1 MNHPINLVNIPK
13 NVAVL
18 QKFRGRSTMIIRRAS
33 EADFTFTANE
43 YDGEFRVLKFS
54 GNEGISIPFRYAIKL
69 AALDSEIDFTTIVGK
84 SACLGISHEN
94 GERYVNG
101 IITRFTQLG
110 KSGTGRRFTIY
121 HAECVPLIWLL
132 KYRHGCRIFQNM
144 TFEDIIRQVFQDAG
158 VGSDYYRFSLTG
170 THNSHEYCVQYRES
184 EFDFISRLMEEEG
197 MFYYFEHTEDLHV
210 MVIADDSSAHSEIE
224 SSTIVYNEASSM
236 VNEQEYVYEFKFLQQ
251 VKPSSTSLR
260 DFNYERPSLG
270 MDTMSLSGDEDM
282 LPEEEN
288 LEIYDYPGDY
298 EDPDFGVQVASIRLD
313 SLKMNRQMGV
323 GRSVCRRFLP
333 GYRFTLDRHDRS
345 SFNQEYLI
353 THLNSLGTQPLGE
366 NSDEEGL
373 QYNNDFECIAY
384 SVPFRPPRKTPRP
397 IIDGIQTAYVVGP
410 GGDDIYFD
418 EMGRV
423 KVQFHWD
430 RVGQK
435 DENSSCWVRVSD
447 GYAGQNHG
455 MQFPPLVGDEVIV
468 SFLEGDPDRPLI
480 TGRVY
485 NGENLPPLDPQE
497 SIQNE
502 IYTPYGHILR
512 FDDKKQAIL
521 MRTKKGSQIR
531 MRDEPSDSSDE
542 EKGFGDYISVMVIDG
557 HQIIMAYGEEHKHI
571 KINTAGNHVIELN
584 DKGGNISITSAG
596 GHIVLLDDAG
606 KAIGISSTNGH
617 YVAIDDNANEVIIS
631 DANEEQEIVVTSG
644 GNITITNAT
653 NNIEL
658 NATSGA
664 IKLDASNIDIFSS
677 GDISLT
683 ANGKL
688 IMEAGNIEEKGIN
701 GLKMEGGPTASLK
714 AGKIDINGAAKVSI
728 QGIMVEAKGTPIK
741 LN

>member
-1 MNHPINLVNIPK
+1 
-13 NVAVL
+13 
-18 QKFRGRSTMIIRRAS
+18 MIIRRAS
-33 EADFTFTANE
+33 EADFTFTADE
-43 YDGEFRVLKFS
+43 YEGELRVLKFS

-84 SACLGISHEN
+84 SACLGIFHET

-101 IITRFTQLG
+101 IVSRFTQLG
-110 KSGTGRRFTIY
+110 KSGIGRRYTFY
-121 HAECVPLIWLL
+121 HAEFVPLIWLL
-132 KYRHGCRIFQNM
+132 KYRRGCRIFQNM

-158 VGSDYYRFSLTG
+158 VGSDYYRFALTG

-184 EFDFISRLMEEEG
+184 EFSFISRLMEEEG
-197 MFYYFEHTEDLHV
+197 MFYYFEHEEDMHV
-210 MVIADDSSAHSEIE
+210 MVIADNSSAHSQIE

-236 VNEQEYVYEFKFLQQ
+236 VYDQEYVYEFKFLQQ

-298 EDPDFGVQVASIRLD
+298 QDPDFGVEIASIRLD
-313 SLKMNRQMGV
+313 SLKTNRQMGI
-323 GRSVCRRFLP
+323 GRSACRRFLP

-353 THLNSLGTQPLGE
+353 THLNSFGIQPLGE
-366 NSDEEGL
+366 NADEEGL

-384 SVPFRPPRKTPRP
+384 SVPFRPPRRTPRP
-397 IIDGIQTAYVVGP
+397 SIDGIQTAYVVGP

-455 MQFPPLVGDEVIV
+455 IQFTPLIGDEVIV

-485 NGENLPPLDPQE
+485 NGENLPHNAPAD
-497 SIQNE
+497 SIQNR
-502 IYTPYGHILR
+502 IVTPYDHELL

-521 MRTKKGSQIR
+521 LATGKDQQFR
-531 MRDEPSDSSDE
+531 MRDDPADSSDS
-542 EKGFGDYISVMVIDG
+542 EKGYGNYIALITSDRHNMT
-557 HQIIMAYGEEHKHI
+557 MAYGTEHQSITI
-571 KINTAGNHVIELN
+571 KSAKGHVVKLD
-584 DKGGNISITSAG
+584 DKGGNIEIASAG
-596 GHIVLLDDAG
+596 GHIVMLDDAG
-606 KAIGISSTNGH
+606 KAVGISSTNGH
-617 YVAIDDNANEVIIS
+617 YVAIDDNANEIIIS
-631 DANEEQEIVVTSG
+631 DVNENQQIVITSG
-644 GNITITNAT
+644 GNITITNNT

-658 NATSGA
+658 SATSGA
-664 IKLDASNIDIFSS
+664 IKFDTSNVDIFSS
-677 GDISLT
+677 GDISIT
-683 ANGKL
+683 AGGKITL
-688 IMEAGNIEEKGIN
+688 KAGDIEETATGS
-701 GLKMEGGPTASLK
+701 LKMKGGPTASLQ
-714 AGKIDINGAAKVSI
+714 AGNVEIKGSAKVSI
-728 QGIMVEAKGTPIK
+728 QGVMVEAKGTPIK